1 MKNAVS
7 HVFINCTCIQHFQVQ
22 QHSIFLFCV
31 TESSG
36 VLHILIVTGGSGVL
50 VQVLQDFLRITSF
63 AFQFNR
69 KTRNSLS
76 NCK

>member
-22 QHSIFLFCV
+22 QRSIFLFCV

-63 AFQFNR
+63 AIQYNS